1 MKVDKKL
8 DDCYRVLIPIEI
20 RNKLDINKYEPL
32 VLEFN
37 EETKEI
43 TINFNK
49 YKDMKVE
56 STKQE
61 ETIDSKDLDNEGFID
76 GTLQIRKRSILTI
89 PKEVF
94 NELDLYYKR
103 YNVTYLTRFNK
114 SILTFTLSENGT
126 YKYRKENVISFPE
139 ISKSLGIDIKEGTYC
154 DFTYK
159 SDGTLIFEFSSSD
172 IIKKDSDHKEISTNE
187 RFRNACS

>member
-61 ETIDSKDLDNEGFID
+61 ETIDSKELDDKGFID
-76 GTLQIRKRSILTI
+76 GTLQIRKRSILT
-89 PKEVF
+89 
-94 NELDLYYKR
+94 
-103 YNVTYLTRFNK
+103 
-114 SILTFTLSENGT
+114 SLSGC
-126 YKYRKENVISFPE
+126 I
-139 ISKSLGIDIKEGTYC
+139 
-154 DFTYK
+154 
-159 SDGTLIFEFSSSD
+159 IFSVC
-172 IIKKDSDHKEISTNE
+172 N
-187 RFRNACS
+187 